1 MRSQITTTLLA
12 IGIALVFSGCI
23 HSRQQSSEP
32 ASAALDG
39 IFSLD
44 TQGLPEAQAQ
54 EVVELQDGEKYDL
67 TIREVSQM
75 VDGKLIKR
83 LAYNGSIPGPLIKVK
98 EGSTVFINLKNEGD
112 VEALLHSHGLRLENP
127 FDGTHAVQD
136 PIPIGESFEYK
147 LYFPDIGV
155 YWYHP
160 HHREDYAQDMGLYGN
175 YIVES
180 NDSNYW
186 SPVNRE
192 VTLMVDDVLFD
203 GDQIAPYYKDKVDHA
218 IMGRY
223 GNTLLVNGTTDY
235 ELQVN
240 KGEVVRFLITNV
252 ANVRPFNLSLPGAE
266 LKLVGSDVGKY
277 EREEY
282 IDDLIISPS
291 ERYIVEAYFPST
303 GSFDLIH
310 KTPDTEKAISKVIVS
325 DQEASDSY
333 VDSFKVLRTNQD
345 VISDIDNFRQYFAG
359 EPDKIIDFSVELA
372 MDMSQFPCHRM
383 SDGTMMGNCDDLM
396 NMDDG
401 AMKMDEGTMAMDDG
415 AMKMDEGTMEMGEGT
430 MKMDNGDIKMD
441 EGTMAMDEDT
451 MKMDE
456 DDAMM
461 KSMMNMPCHQMADGT
476 MMGDCGDEKEMAMD
490 SEMMNDEPASEE
502 KIEWEDDMGEINAKS
517 TNKTVKWQ
525 MIDKETG
532 EINTDI
538 DWKFKVGDVVKIRL
552 FNDPKSDHPMQHPV
566 HIHGQRFLVLNTNGV
581 ANENLVWKDTTLLQR
596 GDVVDILLEITNPGT
611 WLMHCHISEHIE
623 SGMKLQILVT
633 E

>member
-1 MRSQITTTLLA
+1 MRSRIT
-12 IGIALVFSGCI
+12 VFLMAVGVSLFLSGCI
-23 HSRQQSSEP
+23 HSSQQTSEP

-39 IFSLD
+39 IFSLA
-44 TQGLPEAQAQ
+44 TEGLPEAQPQ
-54 EVVELQDGEKYDL
+54 EVVELQDGDKYDL
-67 TIREVSQM
+67 TITQVSQKI
-75 VDGKLIKR
+75 DGKLVKR
-83 LAYNGSIPGPLIKVK
+83 LAYNGSIPGPLIRVK
-98 EGSTVFINLKNEGD
+98 EGSTVFITLKNEGD

-136 PIPIGESFEYK
+136 PIPVGESFEYK
-147 LYFPDIGV
+147 LTFPDVGV

-175 YIVES
+175 YIVEP
-180 NDSNYW
+180 NDPNYW

-192 VTLMVDDVLFD
+192 VTLMVDDLLFD
-203 GDQIAPYYKDKVDHA
+203 GDQLAPYYKDKVDHA
-218 IMGRY
+218 IMGRF

-252 ANVRPFNLSLPGAE
+252 ANVRPFRLSFTGAE

-277 EREEY
+277 EREEF

-291 ERYIVEAYFPST
+291 ERYIVEAYFSQAGT
-303 GSFDLIH
+303 FDLMN
-310 KTPDTEKAISKVIVS
+310 KTPDGETVMGKVKVS

-333 VDSFKVLRTNQD
+333 VTSFKTLRTNQD

-383 SDGTMMGNCDDLM
+383 SDGTMMGDCDDGAM
-396 NMDDG
+396 AMDEGGMKMDDG
-401 AMKMDEGTMAMDDG
+401 A
-415 AMKMDEGTMEMGEGT
+415 
-430 MKMDNGDIKMD
+430 
-441 EGTMAMDEDT
+441 
-451 MKMDE
+451 MDE

-461 KSMMNMPCHQMADGT
+461 KAMMDLPCHQMPDGT
-476 MMGDCGDEKEMAMD
+476 MMGDCGDEMD
-490 SEMMNDEPASEE
+490 MEASMNSGMMDAEASEQ
-502 KIEWEDDMGEINAKS
+502 KIEWEDDMGEINAIS

-532 EINTDI
+532 EINADI

-566 HIHGQRFLVLNTNGV
+566 HIHGQRFLVLSTNGV
-581 ANENLVWKDTTLLQR
+581 VNDNLVWKDTTLLQR

-623 SGMKLQILVT
+623 SGMKLQMLVT
-633 E
+633 